1 MQRKCWYC
9 CHVCWLMLTA
19 PVWEMLVT
27 HLCSHRHAHTDTRTR
42 VHSVNIS
49 NSLHSFRCRSFN
61 VDSRDWHTNTFSLSL
76 SLCLSLPLSL
86 SIPPPSV
93 FLSLSL
99 SVSQTWSFCFSASLS
114 LQRKPWPLFQTRP
127 VAMENIFFEYYSLSL
142 NDTCC
147 VFVLVRRAFHSF
159 KLPWEWFLSAVGGCR
174 CRSHAPPVLLW
185 AHAFSLQTQV
195 FAGGA
200 AGFIV
205 WFSLMMHIPLLVY
218 IGVGPVELFK
228 QPFPIFYLTNAR
240 CSSEDCGLLEYFNMS
255 SSAWGFADFLIY
267 EISNTA

>member
-27 HLCSHRHAHTDTRTR
+27 HLCSHRHT
-42 VHSVNIS
+42 HSVNIS
-49 NSLHSFRCRSFN
+49 NSLHSFHCLSFD
-61 VDSRDWHTNTFSLSL
+61 VDSRDWHTNTFSLFLSVSPSPSPPLYPSL
-76 SLCLSLPLSL
+76 SL
-86 SIPPPSV
+86 SV
-93 FLSLSL
+93 FLSL

-114 LQRKPWPLFQTRP
+114 LQRKPWPLFQIRL
-127 VAMENIFFEYYSLSL
+127 VAMEKIFFEYYSLFQ
-142 NDTCC
+142 NDTCWL
-147 VFVLVRRAFHSF
+147 FVLLRRAFYSS
-159 KLPWEWFLSAVGGCR
+159 KLPWEWRFLSAVRG

-185 AHAFSLQTQV
+185 AHVFSLQTQV

-228 QPFPIFYLTNAR
+228 QPFPF
-240 CSSEDCGLLEYFNMS
+240 F
-255 SSAWGFADFLIY
+255 FFF
-267 EISNTA
+267 